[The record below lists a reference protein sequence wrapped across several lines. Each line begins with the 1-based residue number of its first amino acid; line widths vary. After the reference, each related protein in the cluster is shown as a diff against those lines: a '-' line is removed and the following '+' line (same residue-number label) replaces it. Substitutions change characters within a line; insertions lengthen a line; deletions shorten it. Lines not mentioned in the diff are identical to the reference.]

1 MKKRHWF
8 RLLFLCLSVT
18 IFSDEKEKTFSIQG
32 NPLIYTA
39 DIVYLFLDNEIKTF
53 IISTDVE
60 FQYAINQ
67 YFNISVVN
75 TIFFENYLSSYLED
89 SSGRYDEDYGQ
100 QFQFLLMPAFIYRPF
115 GTRLKGMYVS
125 IYPTIGWTY
134 VSTEHLDDT
143 FTHLGFGLLSGY
155 QWILKNG
162 FTIQLGGGIS
172 KTWIIPFQN
181 NN

>member
-39 DIVYLFLDNEIKTF
+39 DIVYLFSDNDIKTF

-75 TIFFENYLSSYLED
+75 TIFFENYLSSVCPQSNEF
-89 SSGRYDEDYGQ
+89 S
-100 QFQFLLMPAFIYRPF
+100 
-115 GTRLKGMYVS
+115 K
-125 IYPTIGWTY
+125 
-134 VSTEHLDDT
+134 
-143 FTHLGFGLLSGY
+143 
-155 QWILKNG
+155 
-162 FTIQLGGGIS
+162 IS
-172 KTWIIPFQN
+172 QP
-181 NN
+181 